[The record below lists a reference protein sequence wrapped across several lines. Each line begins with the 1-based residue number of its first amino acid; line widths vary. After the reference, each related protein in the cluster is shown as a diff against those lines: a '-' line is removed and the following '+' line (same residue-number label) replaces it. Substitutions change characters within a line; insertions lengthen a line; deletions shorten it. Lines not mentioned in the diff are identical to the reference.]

1 MPLTRHLYELDEV
14 TAALQLC
21 LHRGGVRAAFWTWE
35 LLVSD
40 EAPMALDTI
49 RQTWLLWGGGHD
61 PAILTAEPPT
71 TASGWLQL
79 LDRTAAA
86 ITAAGSL
93 TAEKLLARAQTY
105 VPAPLE
111 TAQIRHH
118 AVAAAFAK
126 AVADDECPQ
135 AAAFWTAL
143 NTAITSR
150 PPNRTAA
157 LWLLQAGSERLCAD
171 NLWTGLQM
179 IAASII
185 PSAAATVAA
194 IRKAATPHPESQL
207 LHQTA
212 AVLFLVQQQQQ
223 QQTIDTKSPPTR
235 PSAIALR
242 DWESWDALVDN
253 PRAARI
259 HAIPVDALHAGTT
272 RGSMSAKY
280 TNDADIHNPVA
291 LLPIGCRWWRAQ
303 AAAAGLKSDP
313 VTEEVRWVSEDEDA
327 AIEAFYARHFP
338 PHVDIPDEWSAAD
351 RAKSHGRGLQ
361 ETAPPPPSVPALEES
376 VDDDIWLT
384 GITVT
389 LKQPVAPGHC

>member
-21 LHRGGVRAAFWTWE
+21 LRRSGTRAAFWTWE
-35 LLVSD
+35 LVVSD
-40 EAPMALDTI
+40 EVSLAIDTI
-49 RQTWLLWGGGHD
+49 RHAWLLWGGGHD
-61 PAILTAEPPT
+61 PAILTVELPT
-71 TASGWLQL
+71 TATAAPWLQL

-86 ITAAGSL
+86 ITAASSL
-93 TAEKLLARAQTY
+93 TAEKLLVRAQTY
-105 VPAPLE
+105 IPAPLE

-118 AVAAAFAK
+118 GVAAAFAK

-179 IAASII
+179 IAATITTAT
-185 PSAAATVAA
+185 SAAATVAT
-194 IRKAATPHPESQL
+194 IRKVATPHPESQL

-223 QQTIDTKSPPTR
+223 QAETKPLPKPT
-235 PSAIALR
+235 AIALR
-242 DWESWDALVDN
+242 DWEAWDALIDN

-259 HAIPVDALHAGTT
+259 HAIPVDALHSGTT

-303 AAAAGLKSDP
+303 AAAAGLEADP
-313 VTEEVRWVSEDEDA
+313 VTEEVRWSAVVDNNSDA
-327 AIEAFYARHFP
+327 TLEAFYARHFP
-338 PHVDIPDEWSAAD
+338 PHVDIPDEWSATD
-351 RAKSHGRGLQ
+351 RAKSHGRGVQ

-376 VDDDIWLT
+376 VPDDIWLT
-384 GITVT
+384 GITV
-389 LKQPVAPGHC
+389 QVSGHC